1 MTRLLRVQAN
11 GPKRTAVIIER
22 YIIREILKPL
32 LIGVGLLVLIFA
44 GYTSAVFLSDAAS
57 GTMQPQLIAYV
68 ILLNTVIALGVLLPT
83 ALYFS
88 VVFGLGRMH
97 RDSEMVSL
105 TASGVSELR
114 VLGAVFRLALV
125 VALIVGFLSVYGRP
139 WAFRLS
145 YELEAGAMAELDIEK
160 LQTGRFIEL
169 ERSDYVLYAEDIDR
183 NNKRLRGVYLQSD
196 KDHTGTRVI
205 QAEALHLAEAE
216 EGLLRP
222 VEFENGYAYLLDRFG
237 QKDQILKFGT
247 LQLYF
252 SSGPPPLSYKRRA
265 EKTFKLAASEKPKEI
280 AEFQWRLSTPL
291 TTMLLALL
299 AVPLSRMPARQGR
312 HSKVI
317 LAIVVYAVLF
327 NLAGVARNWVEQ
339 ERVGAF
345 PGVWWVYLLPV
356 ILLVILLLQPVRAM
370 RPSRH

>member
-1 MTRLLRVQAN
+1 M
-11 GPKRTAVIIER
+11 IIER

-32 LIGVGLLVLIFA
+32 LIGVSLLVLIFA

-57 GTMQPQLIAYV
+57 GTMQPGMIAYV

-88 VVFGLGRMH
+88 VIFGLGRMH

-114 VLGAVFRLALV
+114 VLGAVLRLALIVAV
-125 VALIVGFLSVYGRP
+125 VVGFLSIYGRP

-169 ERSDYVLYAEDIDR
+169 EHSNYVLYAEDIDR
-183 NNKRLRGVYLQSD
+183 DKKRLRGVFLQSD
-196 KDHTGTRVI
+196 KDLSGTRVI
-205 QAEALHLAEAE
+205 HAETLYLAEAE
-216 EGLLRP
+216 EEGILRP
-222 VEFENGYAYLLDRFG
+222 IEFENGYAYLLDRFG

-252 SSGPPPLSYKRRA
+252 SSGPAPVSYKRRA
-265 EKTFKLAASEKPKEI
+265 EKTFKLAESGKPKEI

-291 TTMLLALL
+291 TTVLLALL

-317 LAIVVYAVLF
+317 LAIIVYAVLF

-345 PGVWWVYLLPV
+345 PGIWWVYVVPV
-356 ILLVILLLQPVRAM
+356 ILLIFLMLQPVRAM

>member
-1 MTRLLRVQAN
+1 MTRPVCVEAD
-11 GPKRTAVIIER
+11 GPSRTAVIIER

-32 LIGVGLLVLIFA
+32 LIGVSLLVLIFA

-57 GTMQPQLIAYV
+57 GAMQPQLIAYV

-88 VVFGLGRMH
+88 IVFGLGRMH
-97 RDSEMVSL
+97 RDSEMVAL
-105 TASGVSELR
+105 TGSGVSELR

-169 ERSDYVLYAEDIDR
+169 ERSDYVLYAEGIDR

-196 KDHTGTRVI
+196 RDHTGSRII
-205 QAEALHLAEAE
+205 QAEALYLAEAE
-216 EGLLRP
+216 EGMLRP

-252 SSGPPPLSYKRRA
+252 SSGPPPVSYKRRA
-265 EKTFKLAASEKPKEI
+265 EKTLKLAESGKPKEI

-291 TTMLLALL
+291 TTILLALL

-317 LAIVVYAVLF
+317 LAIVVYALLF

-339 ERVGAF
+339 ERVGTF
-345 PGVWWVYLLPV
+345 PGIWWVYVVPLIV
-356 ILLVILLLQPVRAM
+356 LVILLMQPVRAM

>member
-1 MTRLLRVQAN
+1 M
-11 GPKRTAVIIER
+11 IIER

-32 LIGVGLLVLIFA
+32 LIGVSLLVLIFA

-57 GTMQPQLIAYV
+57 GTMQPGMIAYV

-88 VVFGLGRMH
+88 VIFGLGRMH

-114 VLGAVFRLALV
+114 VLGAVLRLALIVAV
-125 VALIVGFLSVYGRP
+125 VGGFLSIYGRP

-169 ERSDYVLYAEDIDR
+169 EHSNYVLYAEDIDR
-183 NNKRLRGVYLQSD
+183 DKKRLRGVFLQSD
-196 KDHTGTRVI
+196 KDLTGTRVI
-205 QAEALHLAEAE
+205 HAETLYLAEAE
-216 EGLLRP
+216 EEGILRP
-222 VEFENGYAYLLDRFG
+222 IEFENGYAYLLDRFG
-237 QKDQILKFGT
+237 QKDQILKFAT

-252 SSGPPPLSYKRRA
+252 SSGPAPVSYKRRA
-265 EKTFKLAASEKPKEI
+265 EKTFKLAESGKPKEV

-291 TTMLLALL
+291 TTVLLALL

-317 LAIVVYAVLF
+317 LAIIVYAVLF

-345 PGVWWVYLLPV
+345 PGIWWVYVVPV
-356 ILLVILLLQPVRAM
+356 ILLIFLMLQPVRAM

>member
-1 MTRLLRVQAN
+1 VTRPVCVEAD
-11 GPKRTAVIIER
+11 GPSRTAVIIER

-32 LIGVGLLVLIFA
+32 LIGVSLLVLIFA

-57 GTMQPQLIAYV
+57 GAMQPQLIAYV

-88 VVFGLGRMH
+88 IVFGLGRMH
-97 RDSEMVSL
+97 RDSEMVAL
-105 TASGVSELR
+105 TGSGVSELR

-169 ERSDYVLYAEDIDR
+169 EHSDYVLYAEGVDR

-196 KDHTGTRVI
+196 RGNTSSRVI
-205 QAEALHLAEAE
+205 QAEALYLAEAG
-216 EGLLRP
+216 EGVLRP

-252 SSGPPPLSYKRRA
+252 SSGPPPVSYKRRA
-265 EKTFKLAASEKPKEI
+265 EKTLKLAESGKPKEI

-291 TTMLLALL
+291 TTILLALL

-317 LAIVVYAVLF
+317 LAIIVYALLF

-339 ERVGAF
+339 ERVGPF
-345 PGVWWVYLLPV
+345 PGIWWVYVVPLIV
-356 ILLVILLLQPVRAM
+356 LVILLMQPVRAM